1 MRKSELLL
9 ILLFCLCLV
18 GCSKGGDF
26 VNVSGAFGTG
36 ETGVSESSIT
46 ESITESS
53 ENKFAIKDEVVL
65 STENNIVESSG
76 TDISLNNLQEA
87 KIFEI
92 EQNLKSSNSEITEED
107 VIELL
112 NTDDFVNLSDKQ
124 KSLLA
129 TEIKNKTN
137 NSTTSE
143 TLDSNL
149 VYKHATSYETD
160 EIIIDEEA
168 PTVVYSEEELEFM
181 HSEAEE
187 LYQQQQAAETFE
199 FDD

>member
-1 MRKSELLL
+1 MKINNIL
-9 ILLFCLCLV
+9 ILIFCLCLC
-18 GCSKGGDF
+18 GCSKKD
-26 VNVSGAFGTG
+26 NVHINGAFGTG
-36 ETGVSESSIT
+36 ETSVSEN
-46 ESITESS
+46 ITESS
-53 ENKFAIKDEVVL
+53 INEEDRFAIKDEVVL
-65 STENNIVESSG
+65 STENNIVESSE

-149 VYKHATSYETD
+149 VYKHATSYVTD

-168 PTVVYSEEELEFM
+168 PNRTYSESELELM
-181 HSEAEE
+181 HEEAEK
-187 LYQQQQAAETFE
+187 LYQKQEQSNLAEIHTK
-199 FDD
+199 